1 MSISTTHNLSTIGEN
16 VAASHLLRCGYT
28 VVCRN
33 FRKPCGEIDLIVE
46 KDQRLVFCEV
56 KTRTYHSMETALS
69 SVNISKQ
76 RKISRTAQ
84 IYVNQNP
91 QYGNHYFRFDV
102 IVVFYYPETDSFEV
116 RHIEDAFYPILDN

>member
-1 MSISTTHNLSTIGEN
+1 MNHLKSRELFITGEN
-16 VAASHLLRCGYT
+16 IAAKHMLSCGYT

-56 KTRTYHSMETALS
+56 KTRTSHSINDALA
-69 SVNISKQ
+69 SVSLAKQ

-84 IYVNQNP
+84 EYVNQNP
-91 QYGNHYFRFDV
+91 QFSNYVFRFDV
-102 IVVFYYPETDSFEV
+102 ILLFYDRTTNSFSV
-116 RHIEDAFYPILDN
+116 KHFEDAFYASDEF